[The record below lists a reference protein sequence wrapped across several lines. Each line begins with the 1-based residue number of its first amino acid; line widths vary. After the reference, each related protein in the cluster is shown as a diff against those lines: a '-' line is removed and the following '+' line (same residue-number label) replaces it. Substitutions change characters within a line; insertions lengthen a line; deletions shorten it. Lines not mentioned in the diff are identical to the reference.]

1 METEAQL
8 NNFYNDVFTGYCN
21 LLSRQKKMHFLSLR
35 FFENFSSFGE
45 LFFWKIFPLSVRCIF
60 LWHPIMAPF
69 LSQFQVRSILFT

>member
-8 NNFYNDVFTGYCN
+8 NNFYNDIFTGYCN

-45 LFFWKIFPLSVRCIF
+45 LFF
-60 LWHPIMAPF
+60 
-69 LSQFQVRSILFT
+69 